1 MVPPFYEIIF
11 PKYIY
16 QLFFSNGVDKN
27 VHELYI
33 FFTRRQEM
41 KRFLGR
47 AFLYLARRFMFAK
60 NKINIYDYSDYRKFL
75 QEFYELEKS
84 LDSSFSYRVFA
95 AAVGMDASLLLKIL
109 QGKRHISPKCID
121 VFVNFFR
128 FKDAKAEYFREM
140 IAYGKAKNDE
150 DVRSHFETLQKMRP
164 AACRELDEA
173 RYRYFQQWY
182 YPMIRSALDVFNYR
196 GTQDAAAL
204 GECCIPKLS
213 ASQVENAVDALL
225 QLGLAH
231 ARNDGRVVPTDA
243 HLKTMEHWLSACISD
258 YQSSIAELAGK
269 SIQNT
274 PKEKRDISTLTMA
287 LDSRQIDKIR
297 EILAKTR
304 KAIVNV
310 VNAMP
315 PQICDSVYQ
324 LNFQLFPMMKKEEQ

>member
-1 MVPPFYEIIF
+1 
-11 PKYIY
+11 
-16 QLFFSNGVDKN
+16 
-27 VHELYI
+27 
-33 FFTRRQEM
+33 
-41 KRFLGR
+41 
-47 AFLYLARRFMFAK
+47 MFAK

-121 VFVNFFR
+121 VFVDFFH

-140 IAYGKAKNDE
+140 IAYGKAKNDK

-231 ARNDGRVVPTDA
+231 ARNDGRVVPTET

-287 LDSRQIDKIR
+287 LDSQQIDKIR

>member
-1 MVPPFYEIIF
+1 
-11 PKYIY
+11 
-16 QLFFSNGVDKN
+16 
-27 VHELYI
+27 
-33 FFTRRQEM
+33 
-41 KRFLGR
+41 
-47 AFLYLARRFMFAK
+47 MFAK

-121 VFVNFFR
+121 VFVNFFH

-231 ARNDGRVVPTDA
+231 ARNDGRVVPTEA

-258 YQSSIAELAGK
+258 YQSGIAELAGK

>member
-1 MVPPFYEIIF
+1 
-11 PKYIY
+11 
-16 QLFFSNGVDKN
+16 
-27 VHELYI
+27 
-33 FFTRRQEM
+33 
-41 KRFLGR
+41 
-47 AFLYLARRFMFAK
+47 MFAK

-121 VFVNFFR
+121 VFVNFFH

-231 ARNDGRVVPTDA
+231 ACNDGRVVPTEA
-243 HLKTMEHWLSACISD
+243 HLKTMEHWLSAYISD

-287 LDSRQIDKIR
+287 LDSQQIDKIR

>member
-1 MVPPFYEIIF
+1 
-11 PKYIY
+11 
-16 QLFFSNGVDKN
+16 
-27 VHELYI
+27 
-33 FFTRRQEM
+33 
-41 KRFLGR
+41 
-47 AFLYLARRFMFAK
+47 MFAK

-121 VFVNFFR
+121 VFVN
-128 FKDAKAEYFREM
+128 
-140 IAYGKAKNDE
+140 
-150 DVRSHFETLQKMRP
+150 

-231 ARNDGRVVPTDA
+231 ARNDGRVVPTEA

>member
-1 MVPPFYEIIF
+1 
-11 PKYIY
+11 
-16 QLFFSNGVDKN
+16 
-27 VHELYI
+27 
-33 FFTRRQEM
+33 
-41 KRFLGR
+41 
-47 AFLYLARRFMFAK
+47 MFAK

-121 VFVNFFR
+121 VFVDFFH

-213 ASQVENAVDALL
+213 ALQVENAVDALL
-225 QLGLAH
+225 QLGLAR
-231 ARNDGRVVPTDA
+231 ANKDGRVVPTDA

-258 YQSSIAELAGK
+258 YQSSIADLAGK

-287 LDSRQIDKIR
+287 LDSQQIDKIR

>member
-1 MVPPFYEIIF
+1 
-11 PKYIY
+11 
-16 QLFFSNGVDKN
+16 
-27 VHELYI
+27 
-33 FFTRRQEM
+33 
-41 KRFLGR
+41 
-47 AFLYLARRFMFAK
+47 MFAK

-121 VFVNFFR
+121 VFVNFFH

-213 ASQVENAVDALL
+213 ASQVKNAVDALL

-231 ARNDGRVVPTDA
+231 ARNDGRVVPTEA

>member
-1 MVPPFYEIIF
+1 
-11 PKYIY
+11 
-16 QLFFSNGVDKN
+16 
-27 VHELYI
+27 
-33 FFTRRQEM
+33 
-41 KRFLGR
+41 
-47 AFLYLARRFMFAK
+47 MFAK

-121 VFVNFFR
+121 DFVNFFH

-140 IAYGKAKNDE
+140 IAYGKAKNDK

-225 QLGLAH
+225 QLGLAR
-231 ARNDGRVVPTDA
+231 ANKDGRVVPTDA

-287 LDSRQIDKIR
+287 LDSQQIDKIR

-324 LNFQLFPMMKKEEQ
+324 LNFQLFPMMKKEDQ